1 MHEPNISQ
9 LTQGN
14 QVMAW
19 VLHYSLFVLESIL
32 PQMYLQH
39 YSLLVAAMHLLSS
52 DCISNE
58 NLSSVDEMLLR
69 FYEEYGTMYGK
80 CSKCMCIHTVLI
92 TSDVL
97 YQGVGG
103 GGGGEGRGGGIS

>member
-19 VLHYSLFVLESIL
+19 VLHCSLFVLESIL

-58 NLSSVDEMLLR
+58 NLSSADEMLQR
-69 FYEEYGTMYGK
+69 FYEELDMVQ
-80 CSKCMCIHTVLI
+80 CMVSVQNACASIQYLLPAMSYTRG
-92 TSDVL
+92 
-97 YQGVGG
+97 QGVGG
-103 GGGGEGRGGGIS
+103 GRGGGIS